1 MFNRRTLSIVN
12 IYSGN
17 HKTGEKRR
25 RRLIAII
32 CELNIVIVKWVN
44 TAPSLAVFHV
54 HWTM

>member
-44 TAPSLAVFHV
+44 TAPSLAMFHV